1 MADLSRDDSAGT
13 VRTLARRIGGIAR
26 GFTLSACAIA
36 VLALA
41 ACAPTPKIDVV
52 SATVTDASDDAV
64 VVSFVLTASN
74 TYEEGLPLQDI
85 TYTATV
91 GSQSVKMV
99 RSPEATLRAAGQ
111 QSFVIPAA
119 LTIPRSARESLKQVP
134 WTLSATARYTE
145 PGAIP
150 RTLYDWGV
158 RRPSASTSGSG
169 TIDLSAAPKP
179 AIVPESVSGQRRT
192 STSAGPASSTS
203 TETTNR

>member
-26 GFTLSACAIA
+26 GFTLSACAMASLTI
-36 VLALA
+36 A

-158 RRPSASTSGSG
+158 RQPSASTSGSG

-192 STSAGPASSTS
+192 STGAGPALSTS

>member
-1 MADLSRDDSAGT
+1 MADLFPADSAGNVNRTNRSLLSGLGRAST
-13 VRTLARRIGGIAR
+13 VALCTAIG
-26 GFTLSACAIA
+26 LS
-36 VLALA
+36 LS

-52 SATVTDASDDAV
+52 SATVTDASDEAV

-91 GSQSVKMV
+91 GSQSVRMV

-111 QSFVIPAA
+111 QSFVVPAA

-158 RRPSASTSGSG
+158 RQPSASASGSG

-179 AIVPESVSGQRRT
+179 AVVPESVSGQRRAN
-192 STSAGPASSTS
+192 AGNSSTS
-203 TETTNR
+203 NVDTTKP

>member
-1 MADLSRDDSAGT
+1 MADLSRSDSAGNVNALPHGGGGF
-13 VRTLARRIGGIAR
+13 VRGLA
-26 GFTLSACAIA
+26 LSACAA
-36 VLALA
+36 AALTLA

-52 SATVTDASDDAV
+52 SATVTDASDEAV

-91 GSQSVKMV
+91 GSQSVRMV

-158 RRPSASTSGSG
+158 RQPSANASGSG

-179 AIVPESVSGQRRT
+179 AVVPESVSGQRRAN
-192 STSAGPASSTS
+192 AGNSSTS
-203 TETTNR
+203 SAETAKP

>member
-1 MADLSRDDSAGT
+1 MPDLFQREPASTVSTRTPGAG
-13 VRTLARRIGGIAR
+13 RLIR
-26 GFTLSACAIA
+26 GLVLSACA
-36 VLALA
+36 LTTLTLG
-41 ACAPTPKIDVV
+41 ACAPTPKLDVV
-52 SATVTDASDDAV
+52 SATVTDASDEAV

-85 TYTATV
+85 TYTATI
-91 GSQSVKMV
+91 GSQSVRMV

-119 LTIPRSARESLKQVP
+119 LTIPRSARESMKQVP

-158 RRPSASTSGSG
+158 RQPWTSTSGSG
-169 TIDLSAAPKP
+169 TIDLTAAPKP
-179 AIVPESVSGQRRT
+179 ASVPESVSGQRRT
-192 STSAGPASSTS
+192 NAGNASTSSAETS
-203 TETTNR
+203 KP

>member
-1 MADLSRDDSAGT
+1 MADLFRSNPTGNVNA
-13 VRTLARRIGGIAR
+13 LPNGGGGFVR
-26 GFTLSACAIA
+26 GFALSACAA
-36 VLALA
+36 AALTLA
-41 ACAPTPKIDVV
+41 ACAPTPKIDVI
-52 SATVTDASDDAV
+52 SATVTDASDEAV

-91 GSQSVKMV
+91 GSQSVRMV

-158 RRPSASTSGSG
+158 RQPWTSTSGSG
-169 TIDLSAAPKP
+169 TIDLSATPKP
-179 AIVPESVSGQRRT
+179 AVVPESVSGQRRAN
-192 STSAGPASSTS
+192 AGNAPSSNS
-203 TETTNR
+203 ETTKP

>member
-1 MADLSRDDSAGT
+1 MADHFRGDPART
-13 VRTLARRIGGIAR
+13 VSTLPRRVGSFAR
-26 GFTLSACAIA
+26 GVALSACAA
-36 VLALA
+36 AALTLA

-158 RRPSASTSGSG
+158 RQPSASTSGSG

-179 AIVPESVSGQRRT
+179 AVVPESVSGQRRAAT
-192 STSAGPASSTS
+192 ASSS
-203 TETTNR
+203 NTEATKP